1 MALLETSCQAEIR
14 EQLLCKR
21 KNIGR
26 RARAEARD
34 SLTGPCAKLK
44 GLAPDHTARL

>member
-1 MALLETSCQAEIR
+1 MALLETAFQAETG

-21 KNIGR
+21 KNIGWI
-26 RARAEARD
+26 ARAEARD